1 MYAQNFHSVQDEPP
15 STSVATAQKA
25 FSGRSSKWRWVIYA
39 TAGVALILALKYL
52 HVQDLLKAALDGIGK
67 LGPWGPVIFV
77 ALYILA
83 TVLFVPGSVLTLGAG
98 ALFGVALGSVCVSI
112 SATLGATAAFLV
124 GRYLARDAIARKIE
138 KNQTFATIDRAVA
151 DEGWKIVLLT
161 RLSPVFPFTLLNYA
175 FGLTRVKLSHYVLAS
190 WIGMIPGTVMYVYLG
205 SLVNVGAGHR
215 QRTTGE
221 WVLYGVGLLAT
232 IVVTLFVTRLARS
245 ALAKKIGNDETGQTH
260 SQTSEVPSI
269 NREGRPQTTDHGPR
283 NFPSPRPSRG
293 ERESLEPVVVKP
305 PDAHNARLVSYLHP
319 PDWQNP
325 TPAPRYNLVVIGA
338 GTAGLVT
345 AAGAAGLG
353 AKVALVEKSLLGG
366 DCLNV
371 GCVPSKAIIRSGRA
385 VFDAREAGPFGVRVG
400 EPVETDFPAVMER
413 MRKLRADLSP
423 HDSAQRFAKLG
434 VDVFLGEASFT
445 SPDTVQV
452 AGQTLRFKRAV
463 IATGARAAEPPI
475 PGLAEAGFLTNET
488 VFSLTQLPARIAV
501 IGGGPIGCELA
512 QTFQRL
518 GSQVT
523 LLHKNAHLLDRE
535 DMDAAALVQKAF
547 LREGIALRLN
557 ATITRVERTVDG
569 KLLHYKAEGK
579 EETLAADEILIGTG
593 RAPNVEGLDLEAA
606 GVQYDLRKGVLVN
619 DCLQTSNRNIYG
631 AGDVCVAWKFTHAA
645 DFSARLVIQN
655 ALFLGRK
662 KASALTMPWC
672 TYTDPEI
679 AHVGLYERDARERG
693 FEVDTY
699 RRDFKEVDRAVLDGE
714 EDGFVKI
721 HTRKGSGEIV
731 GATIVARH
739 AGEMISEISVAMTSR
754 IGLGRL
760 ASVIHPYPTQAE
772 AIRQCGDA
780 YNRTRLTPTVKKWM
794 GRWLAFQRR

>member
-1 MYAQNFHSVQDEPP
+1 LWQVTNLQANIFFFDPFTYQ
-15 STSVATAQKA
+15 TCGTAM
-25 FSGRSSKWRWVIYA
+25 F
-39 TAGVALILALKYL
+39 
-52 HVQDLLKAALDGIGK
+52 HVQDLLKAALDWIAN

-77 ALYILA
+77 GLYVVA
-83 TVLFVPGSVLTLGAG
+83 TVLFVPASVLTLGAG
-98 ALFGVALGSVCVSI
+98 AVFGVVLGSVCVSI

-138 KNQTFATIDRAVA
+138 KNQKFAAIDRAVA
-151 DEGWKIVLLT
+151 DEGWKIVFLT

-190 WIGMIPGTVMYVYLG
+190 WIGMMPGTVMYVYLG

-221 WVLYGVGLLAT
+221 WLLYGVGLLAT
-232 IVVTLFVTRLARS
+232 LTVTIFVTRLARG
-245 ALAKKIGNDETGQTH
+245 ALAKKIAGSETAQNLKEIM
-260 SQTSEVPSI
+260 SSPS
-269 NREGRPQTTDHGPR
+269 D
-283 NFPSPRPSRG
+283 
-293 ERESLEPVVVKP
+293 PVLVTP
-305 PDAHNARLVSYLHP
+305 HDAHNVRLVSNVHP

-325 TPAPRYNLVVIGA
+325 TPAPCYNLVVIGA

-353 AKVALVEKSLLGG
+353 AKVALVERSLLGG

-371 GCVPSKAIIRSGRA
+371 GCVPSKAVIRSGRA
-385 VFDAREAGPFGVRVG
+385 VFDAKEAGPFGVRVG
-400 EPVETDFPAVMER
+400 RPVEMDFSAAMER
-413 MRKLRADLSP
+413 MRKLRADISP
-423 HDSAQRFAKLG
+423 HDSAQRFSKLG
-434 VDVFLGEASFT
+434 VDVFLGDARFAG
-445 SPDTVQV
+445 PDKVEV

-463 IATGARAAEPPI
+463 IATGARAMDPPI
-475 PGLAEAGFLTNET
+475 PGLAEAGYLTNET
-488 VFSLTQLPARIAV
+488 VFNLTQCPPKLAV

-512 QTFQRL
+512 QAFQRL
-518 GSQVT
+518 GSQVS

-535 DMDAAALVQKAF
+535 DMEAAALVQKAF
-547 LREGIALRLN
+547 IREGITLRLN
-557 ATITRVERTVDG
+557 AKITRVEHNGAVKTIWF
-569 KLLHYKAEGK
+569 ESQGK
-579 EETLAADEILIGTG
+579 EESLAVDELLAGAG
-593 RAPNVEGLDLEAA
+593 RAPNVEGLNLEAV
-606 GVQYDLRKGVLVN
+606 GVEYDRRKGVVVN
-619 DCLQTSNRNIYG
+619 DCLQTTNPRIY
-631 AGDVCVAWKFTHAA
+631 AVGDVCLAWKFTHAA

-662 KASALTMPWC
+662 KASSLTMPWC

-693 FEVDTY
+693 LEVDTY
-699 RRDFKEVDRAVLDGE
+699 VREFKEVDRAVLDGE

-721 HTRKGSGEIV
+721 HVTKGHDEIL

-739 AGEMISEISVAMTSR
+739 AGEMISEISVAMSAR
-754 IGLGRL
+754 LGLGKL

-772 AIRQCGDA
+772 ALRQCGDA

-794 GRWLAFQRR
+794 GRWLAWQRS